1 MMYYYDADNRLIGF
15 IVNGSTYYYVRNV
28 QGDIIKIL
36 DGNMEE
42 VVEYKYDTWG
52 RVIGME
58 GSDYG
63 KWVGSLN
70 PFRYRGYYYDDET
83 GMYYLITRYYNPE
96 WGRFINADG
105 TLIGNIGSSVHN
117 IFAYAS
123 NNPVVFSD
131 PSGTYVIWYTP
142 SSVTVSDG
150 TNISYQMDTHDGHYN
165 INNTIYEDPHNAGIN
180 ESIFGGSIV
189 NDIGGNGWK
198 YRIDS
203 TNTSTLTRRHIKIYN
218 DHYQYSQ
225 NDDGTPHD
233 DNNNS
238 PGDPPGWITK
248 KLKKQGIWDWYNDK
262 GMNGKKIVQSPYPEM
277 KKNYDNYISGEE
289 ALETLGVMLAVGI
302 GGAAAWYA
310 AGAIGAAGAAAAASS
325 GAQLTSGGAY

>member
-1 MMYYYDADNRLIGF
+1 MKLKRF
-15 IVNGSTYYYVRNV
+15 VVNGSTYYYVRNV

-52 RVIGME
+52 NVIGME
-58 GSDYG
+58 GSEYG

-70 PFRYRGYYYDDET
+70 PFRYRGYYYDDES
-83 GMYYLITRYYNPE
+83 GMYYLQSRYYAPE

-189 NDIGGNGWK
+189 NNLGGDGWK

-233 DNNNS
+233 DDNNS
-238 PGDPPGWITK
+238 PGNPPGWITK
-248 KLKKQGIWDWYNDK
+248 QLKKQGIWDWYNDK

-325 GAQLTSGGAY
+325 GAQLASGGAY

>member
-1 MMYYYDADNRLIGF
+1 
-15 IVNGSTYYYVRNV
+15 
-28 QGDIIKIL
+28 
-36 DGNMEE
+36 MEE

-52 RVIGME
+52 NVIGME

-83 GMYYLITRYYNPE
+83 GMYYLQSRYYNPE
-96 WGRFINADG
+96 WSRFINADG
-105 TLIGNIGSSVHN
+105 SLIGNIGSSVHN

-189 NDIGGNGWK
+189 NDLGGGWS
-198 YRIDS
+198 YRIEGPNPS
-203 TNTSTLTRRHIKIYN
+203 KGEKRHIHIEYRKIR
-218 DHYQYSQ
+218 YSQ
-225 NDDGTPHD
+225 NDDGTPHKKGK
-233 DNNNS
+233 NS
-238 PGDPPGWITK
+238 KGRPPKWIRDQ
-248 KLKKQGIWDWYNDK
+248 LRDEGIWDWDNDK

-289 ALETLGVMLAVGI
+289 ALETLGVMVAVGI

-325 GAQLTSGGAY
+325 GAQLASGGVY